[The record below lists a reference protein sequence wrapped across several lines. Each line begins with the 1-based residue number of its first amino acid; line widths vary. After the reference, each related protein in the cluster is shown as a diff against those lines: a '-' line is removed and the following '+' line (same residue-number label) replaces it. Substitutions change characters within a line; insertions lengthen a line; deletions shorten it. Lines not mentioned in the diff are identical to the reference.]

1 MGCCPSTEVDE
12 ETERLV
18 NPRESDKDDPTM
30 PKEWVD
36 KYKTYLDAKDR
47 NSRQYDSSSSTT
59 SAAGYQPSR
68 APPPPQP
75 PSSSAKFALDP
86 DFKAKFQN
94 WQPKPGH
101 HS

>member
-1 MGCCPSTEVDE
+1 VDE

-18 NPRESDKDDPTM
+18 NPRNNDAEPAM

-36 KYKTYLDAKDR
+36 KYKTYLDVKDR
-47 NSRQYDSSSSTT
+47 SSRQYDSSSTTT
-59 SAAGYQPSR
+59 SAAGYAASTSTEP
-68 APPPPQP
+68 
-75 PSSSAKFALDP
+75 AKFALDP

-94 WQPKPGH
+94 WHPKPGH